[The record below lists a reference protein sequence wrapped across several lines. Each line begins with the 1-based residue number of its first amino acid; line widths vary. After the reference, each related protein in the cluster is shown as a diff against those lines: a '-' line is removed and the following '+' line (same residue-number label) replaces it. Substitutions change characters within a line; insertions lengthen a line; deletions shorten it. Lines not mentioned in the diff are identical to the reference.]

1 MRSGTRR
8 PHGTTVRLPAGYEA
22 FVPAP
27 LPPAFEWNRELANA
41 LSAAD
46 RAIGRLAGES
56 RRLPNP
62 HLLVQPF
69 IRREAVLSS
78 RIEGTQ
84 STLTDLLAA
93 EAGARVARD
102 SADLQEVANYVRAL
116 DYSVNQLETLPLSL
130 RLVRETHRLLMTG
143 VRGEAASPGEFRR
156 TQNWIGPPGCRPET
170 ATYVPPPPEAV
181 PDCLQHWERFLQ
193 DESLPPLIH
202 AGLAHAQF
210 AAIHPFRDG
219 NGRVGR
225 LVITLLLV
233 ERDVLKAPL
242 LYLSAWF
249 EATLPEYYARL
260 LGTTAAGEWHEWLV
274 YFLNGVA
281 SEAEDAA
288 SRIRTIDGLMLRWRT
303 QLAKGKSRVPKTVL
317 ELFRENP
324 FWTTTGIARRLGI
337 AFTTAGRA
345 IERLQAAGIVSPTGD
360 AQRNRVFCATQMLEV
375 LERR

>member
-1 MRSGTRR
+1 MVRGNRE
-8 PHGTTVRLPAGYEA
+8 PHGRTVSLAAGYTA

-27 LPPAFEWNRELANA
+27 LPPAFEWNRELVNA

-62 HLLVQPF
+62 RLLIQPF

-93 EAGARVARD
+93 EAGARVERD

-116 DYSVNQLETLPLSL
+116 DFSVQELETLPLSL

-143 VRGEAASPGEFRR
+143 VREESASPGEFRR

-181 PDCLQHWERFLQ
+181 VDCLEHWERFLH

-202 AGLAHAQF
+202 AALVHAQF
-210 AAIHPFRDG
+210 EAIHPFRDG

-225 LVITLLLV
+225 LVVTLLLV

-249 EATLPEYYARL
+249 EATRPEYYARL
-260 LGTTAAGEWHEWLV
+260 LGTTAPGEWHEWLV

-281 SEAEDAA
+281 TEAEDAA
-288 SRIRTIDGLMLRWRT
+288 SRIRTIDRLMLRWRT
-303 QLAKGKSRVPKTVL
+303 QLAKGKSRVPETVL

-324 FWTTTGIARRLGI
+324 FWTTTGIAQRLDI
-337 AFTTAGRA
+337 AFTTAGSA
-345 IERLQAAGIVSPTGD
+345 IERLQAAGIVSPAGD
-360 AQRNRVFCATQMLEV
+360 AQRNRVFCARQMLEV

>member
-1 MRSGTRR
+1 MRSGNRE
-8 PHGTTVRLPAGYEA
+8 PHGKTVRLPAGYDA

-27 LPPAFEWNRELANA
+27 LPPAFEWNRELVNA

-62 HLLVQPF
+62 HLLVRPF

-78 RIEGTQ
+78 RIEGTE
-84 STLTDLLAA
+84 STLTELLAA

-102 SADLQEVANYVRAL
+102 SADLEEVANYVRAL
-116 DYSVNQLETLPLSL
+116 EYSVKQLETLPVSL
-130 RLVRETHRLLMTG
+130 RLVRETHGLLMTG
-143 VRGEAASPGEFRR
+143 VRGGTAVPGEFRR
-156 TQNWIGPPGCRPET
+156 TQNWIGRPGCTPGT
-170 ATYVPPPPEAV
+170 ATYVPPPPEVAA
-181 PDCLQHWERFLQ
+181 DCLTHWERFLHDQ
-193 DESLPPLIH
+193 TLPPLIH
-202 AGLAHAQF
+202 AGLVHAQF
-210 AAIHPFRDG
+210 EAIHPFRDG

-249 EATLPEYYARL
+249 EATRQEYYARL

-274 YFLNGVA
+274 YFLRGVA
-281 SEAEDAA
+281 REAEDAA
-288 SRIRTIDGLMLRWRT
+288 RRIRTIDGLMLRWRT
-303 QLAKGKSRVPKTVL
+303 QLAKGKSRVPEAVL

-324 FWTTTGIARRLGI
+324 FWTTTGIAQRLGI

-345 IERLQAAGIVSPTGD
+345 IERLQAAGIVAPAGD
-360 AQRNRVFCATQMLEV
+360 AQRNRVFCAGQMLEV

>member
-1 MRSGTRR
+1 MGLGKRK
-8 PHGTTVRLPAGYEA
+8 PHGRTVRLAAGYAA

-27 LPPAFEWNRELANA
+27 LPPAFEWNRELVNA

-62 HLLVQPF
+62 HLLIRPF

-93 EAGARVARD
+93 EAGARVERD
-102 SADLQEVANYVRAL
+102 SADLHEVANYVRAL
-116 DYSVNQLETLPLSL
+116 DYSVKQLETLPLSL

-143 VRGEAASPGEFRR
+143 VRGESASPGEFRR

-170 ATYVPPPPEAV
+170 ATYVPPPPEELT
-181 PDCLQHWERFLQ
+181 DCLKHWERFLH

-202 AGLAHAQF
+202 AGLVHVQF
-210 AAIHPFRDG
+210 EAIHPFRDG

-225 LVITLLLV
+225 LVTTLLLV

-249 EATLPEYYARL
+249 EATRPEYYARL
-260 LGTTAAGEWHEWLV
+260 LGTTARGEWHEWVV

-281 SEAEDAA
+281 TEAEDAA
-288 SRIRTIDGLMLRWRT
+288 RRIRTIDRLMLRWRT
-303 QLAKGKSRVPKTVL
+303 QLAKGKSRVPETVL

-324 FWTTTGIARRLGI
+324 FWTTTGIAQRLDI

-345 IERLQAAGIVSPTGD
+345 IERLQGAGIVSPAGD
-360 AQRNRVFCATQMLEV
+360 AQRNRVFCARQMLEV

>member
-1 MRSGTRR
+1 MNTGNRR
-8 PHGTTVRLPAGYEA
+8 PHGKTVRLPAGYDA

-27 LPPAFEWNRELANA
+27 LPPAFTWNAELVNA

-69 IRREAVLSS
+69 LRREAVLSS
-78 RIEGTQ
+78 RIEGTA
-84 STLTDLLAA
+84 STLTELLAA
-93 EAGARVARD
+93 EAGASVNRNR
-102 SADLQEVANYVRAL
+102 ADLEEVANCVRAL
-116 DYSVNQLETLPLSL
+116 DYGVKQLETLPLSL

-143 VRGEAASPGEFRR
+143 VRGDKAGPGEFRR
-156 TQNWIGPPGCRPET
+156 TQNWIGHPGCTPET

-181 PDCLQHWERFLQ
+181 AGCLEHWERFLH
-193 DESLPPLIH
+193 DEALPPLIH

-210 AAIHPFRDG
+210 EAIHPFRDG

-233 ERDVLKAPL
+233 ERDLLKTPL

-249 EATLPEYYARL
+249 ERTRSEYYARL

-274 YFLNGVA
+274 YFLKGVA
-281 SEAEDAA
+281 FEARDAA
-288 SRIRTIDGLMLRWRT
+288 RRIRTIDGLLLRWRG
-303 QLAKGKSRVPKTVL
+303 QVASGKSKAPEAVL
-317 ELFRENP
+317 ELFRETP
-324 FWTTTGIARRLGI
+324 FWTTTDIARRLGI
-337 AFTTAGRA
+337 AFSTAARA
-345 IERLQAAGIVSPTGD
+345 IERLQDAGIVSPAGNGR
-360 AQRNRVFCATQMLEV
+360 RNRVYCARRLLEI